1 MRLTL
6 ELIQQAP
13 ERINPA
19 KQRHLSLR
27 QLKIPAITN
36 LAVTNDAFECI
47 DLSENDILK
56 IPHLP
61 PLMRL
66 KTLVLCNNRIARIAP
81 DAFEQCKNIES
92 LVLTN
97 NQISQLV
104 DIKPLTT
111 LSKLTRLSL
120 SANPVTKRAHYR
132 NYAIFTLTADNNFFR
147 ILDFQRVT
155 QKDKDAVNKLFGG
168 PDGPEKLAK
177 IAPAREIEEEKEEEA
192 KGLSE
197 AQIERIKKAIEDAQT
212 IEEVTEL
219 EKALKTGT
227 MPARLMVEEKGDE
240 AEKSPKPKS
249 GAGTPKGGSR
259 ENSPAKS
266 PAKDAD
272 DDMNVD

>member
-13 ERINPA
+13 ESINPA

-56 IPHLP
+56 IPYLP

-81 DAFEQCKNIES
+81 DAFDQCNNIES
-92 LVLTN
+92 MVLTN

-104 DIKPLTT
+104 DIKPLTKLT
-111 LSKLTRLSL
+111 KLTRLSL
-120 SANPVTKRAHYR
+120 SANPVTKRPHYR
-132 NYAIFTLTADNNFFR
+132 NYTIFTLTGENDALR

-155 QKDKDAVNKLFGG
+155 QKDKELVQKLFGG
-168 PDGPEKLAK
+168 PDGPENLAK
-177 IAPAREIEEEKEEEA
+177 IAPVF
-192 KGLSE
+192 G
-197 AQIERIKKAIEDAQT
+197 Q
-212 IEEVTEL
+212 
-219 EKALKTGT
+219 
-227 MPARLMVEEKGDE
+227 
-240 AEKSPKPKS
+240 
-249 GAGTPKGGSR
+249 
-259 ENSPAKS
+259 
-266 PAKDAD
+266 
-272 DDMNVD
+272 